1 MTFTVD
7 EPFDT
12 AITSFRQQA
21 SIFSIVNLFVIAGL
35 LLLQVLLTPYWGR
48 LSLVLF
54 VALGFGFLFHTAVFI
69 WIQARPN
76 TITAKMILYLT
87 VASIAVNSKLTLIAA
102 ATNHEDSQYFALM
115 IIPILE
121 AAFRFSFLATMVVVA
136 IADALSFFWVWE
148 YYRVHPSQQFN
159 EYIEAGTISVIY
171 TLVGIIVW
179 LLVNRLKQKEIHMAR
194 NLEELRQTRKQL
206 LEEEKLAAVGRLSS
220 AIAHEI
226 RNPVAMISSSLEMA
240 NERGATETERKEM
253 FDIAAKEAK
262 RLEKLTGDFLEY
274 AKPQVLEKTNSSASD
289 TLLYVASACKAYAL
303 ETGVVVEVEVQPD
316 LTISMDAGR
325 VQQALLNL
333 LKNAIEASQAEQSIT
348 LRGIL
353 TDKGSIWLE
362 VHNVGPPIPKEA
374 LKQIFE
380 PFFTTKRHGTG
391 LGLAIARNIAR
402 AHGGDL
408 FLRVNEPGRVCFT
421 LELPAGVTAPEGQRS
436 EHGPDLDR
444 R

>member
-7 EPFDT
+7 EPFNT
-12 AITSFRQQA
+12 AVTSFRQQA
-21 SIFSIVNLFVIAGL
+21 SIFSILNLFVIAGL
-35 LLLQVLLTPYWGR
+35 LFLHVLLTPYWGR
-48 LSLVLF
+48 LSPVLF
-54 VALGFGFLFHTAVFI
+54 VALAFGFLFHTAVFI

-76 TITAKMILYLT
+76 TITAKVILYLT

-121 AAFRFSFLATMVVVA
+121 AAFRFSFLSTMVVVA
-136 IADALSFFWVWE
+136 IADTLSFYWVWE
-148 YYRVHPSQQFN
+148 YYRLHPSHQFN
-159 EYIEAGTISVIY
+159 EYIEAGTVAVIY

-179 LLVNRLKQKEIHMAR
+179 LLVNRLKQKEVHMAR

-226 RNPVAMISSSLEMA
+226 RNPVAMISSSLDMA

-253 FDIAAKEAK
+253 FGIAAKEAK
-262 RLEKLTGDFLEY
+262 RLEKLTDDFLEY
-274 AKPQVLEKTNSSASD
+274 AKPQVLEKANTSASD
-289 TLLYVASACKAYAL
+289 TLLYVASACKAYAS
-303 ETGVVVEVEVQPD
+303 ETGVVVKVEVQPD
-316 LTISMDAGR
+316 LTISMDAGKI
-325 VQQALLNL
+325 QQALLNL
-333 LKNAIEASQAEQSIT
+333 LKNAIEASQPEQSIT

-353 TDKGSIWLE
+353 TNKGSVWLE
-362 VHNVGPPIPKEA
+362 VHNVGPPIPNEV
-374 LKQIFE
+374 LRQIFE
-380 PFFTTKRHGTG
+380 PFFTTKRQGTG

-421 LELPAGVTAPEGQRS
+421 LELPAGVSALEGQRS
-436 EHGPDLDR
+436 KHGSDPDR

>member
-159 EYIEAGTISVIY
+159 EYIEAGTVSVIY

-179 LLVNRLKQKEIHMAR
+179 LLVNRLKQKEVHMAR

-274 AKPQVLEKTNSSASD
+274 AKPQVLEKTTSSASD

-333 LKNAIEASQAEQSIT
+333 LKNAIEASHAEQSVT

-353 TDKGSIWLE
+353 TDKGSVWLE

-380 PFFTTKRHGTG
+380 PFFTTKRHGSG

>member
-7 EPFDT
+7 EPLNT

-21 SIFSIVNLFVIAGL
+21 GIFSILNLFVIAGL
-35 LLLQVLLTPYWGR
+35 LFLHVLLTPYWGR
-48 LSLVLF
+48 LSPVLF
-54 VALGFGFLFHTAVFI
+54 VALAFGFLFHTAVFI

-76 TITAKMILYLT
+76 TITARMIVYLT

-121 AAFRFSFLATMVVVA
+121 AAFRFSFLSTMVVVA
-136 IADALSFFWVWE
+136 IADTLSFYWVWE
-148 YYRVHPSQQFN
+148 YYRLHPSQQFN
-159 EYIEAGTISVIY
+159 EYIEAGTVAVIY

-179 LLVNRLKQKEIHMAR
+179 LLVNRLKQKEVHMAR

-226 RNPVAMISSSLEMA
+226 RNPVAMISSSLDMA

-253 FDIAAKEAK
+253 FGIAAKEAK

-274 AKPQVLEKTNSSASD
+274 AKPQVLEKTNTSASD
-289 TLLYVASACKAYAL
+289 TLLYVASACKAYAS
-303 ETGVVVEVEVQPD
+303 ETGVVVKVEVQPD

-333 LKNAIEASQAEQSIT
+333 LKNAIEASQPDQSIT
-348 LRGIL
+348 LRGML
-353 TDKGSIWLE
+353 TDNGSVWLE
-362 VHNVGPPIPKEA
+362 VHNVGSPIPKET
-374 LKQIFE
+374 LRQIFE
-380 PFFTTKRHGTG
+380 PFFTTKRQGTG
-391 LGLAIARNIAR
+391 LGLAIARSIAR

-436 EHGPDLDR
+436 KHGSDPDR

>member
-159 EYIEAGTISVIY
+159 EYIEAGTVSVIY

-179 LLVNRLKQKEIHMAR
+179 LLVNRLKQKEVHMAR

-226 RNPVAMISSSLEMA
+226 RNPVAMISSSLDMA

-274 AKPQVLEKTNSSASD
+274 AKPQVFEKTNSSASD

-353 TDKGSIWLE
+353 TDKGSVWLE

>member
-159 EYIEAGTISVIY
+159 EYIEAGTVSVIY

-179 LLVNRLKQKEIHMAR
+179 LLVNRLKQKEVHMAR

-226 RNPVAMISSSLEMA
+226 RNPVAMISSSLDMA

-274 AKPQVLEKTNSSASD
+274 AKPQVFEKTNSSASD

-353 TDKGSIWLE
+353 TDKGSVWLE

-421 LELPAGVTAPEGQRS
+421 LELPAGVSAPEGQRS

>member
-1 MTFTVD
+1 M
-7 EPFDT
+7 
-12 AITSFRQQA
+12 
-21 SIFSIVNLFVIAGL
+21 
-35 LLLQVLLTPYWGR
+35 
-48 LSLVLF
+48 
-54 VALGFGFLFHTAVFI
+54 
-69 WIQARPN
+69 
-76 TITAKMILYLT
+76 
-87 VASIAVNSKLTLIAA
+87 
-102 ATNHEDSQYFALM
+102 
-115 IIPILE
+115 
-121 AAFRFSFLATMVVVA
+121 
-136 IADALSFFWVWE
+136 WE
-148 YYRVHPSQQFN
+148 YYRLHPSQQFN
-159 EYIEAGTISVIY
+159 EYIEAGTVAVIY

-179 LLVNRLKQKEIHMAR
+179 LLVNRLKQKEVHMAR

-226 RNPVAMISSSLEMA
+226 RNPVAMISSSLDMA

-333 LKNAIEASQAEQSIT
+333 LKNAIEASQAEQSIR

-353 TDKGSIWLE
+353 TDKGSVWLE